1 MSTKRKILIADDS
14 AMNREILND
23 MLGDEY
29 EILEVENGQEA
40 IAAIQ
45 KHGVEIDLM
54 LLDIVMPKM
63 DGFEVLSLMNK
74 YHWIEDIPVIII
86 SAETTPEAM
95 HRAYDLCV
103 SDYISRPFDEII
115 VHKRVSNAIML
126 YTKQKRLVNMVTDQI
141 YEKEKSSS
149 LMVAILSHIVE
160 FRNGESGLHVI
171 HINAITKILLQCLVH
186 KTDKYPLT
194 HKDISLISMASALHD
209 IGKITIP
216 DEILNKPGK
225 LTNEEFAIMKTH
237 SAAGAT
243 MIQGIPFQEEKLVK
257 YAYEISRWHHERYDG
272 RGYPDGLVGEDIPI
286 SAQVVSIAD
295 VYDALTSVR
304 VYKRAFTHEE
314 AMQMILNNECGVFNP
329 LILECLKESA
339 DQIQN
344 ELKKSDANSMLKV
357 EEDVKNMVYE
367 LAQHKELTSCEKT
380 FESLDIERVKNQFF
394 ATLSQDILFEYSAM
408 SNILVLSKNGAKH
421 LEVEETILNP
431 FTNEVIVSKFGTK
444 NLEKVS
450 QIIRNTTPEN
460 PVITYDFTMEING
473 KKKSYQIIARS
484 IWSFDGT
491 NKYVGAIG
499 KVKLD

>member
-1 MSTKRKILIADDS
+1 
-14 AMNREILND
+14 
-23 MLGDEY
+23 
-29 EILEVENGQEA
+29 
-40 IAAIQ
+40 
-45 KHGVEIDLM
+45 
-54 LLDIVMPKM
+54 
-63 DGFEVLSLMNK
+63 
-74 YHWIEDIPVIII
+74 
-86 SAETTPEAM
+86 
-95 HRAYDLCV
+95 
-103 SDYISRPFDEII
+103 
-115 VHKRVSNAIML
+115 
-126 YTKQKRLVNMVTDQI
+126 MVTDQI